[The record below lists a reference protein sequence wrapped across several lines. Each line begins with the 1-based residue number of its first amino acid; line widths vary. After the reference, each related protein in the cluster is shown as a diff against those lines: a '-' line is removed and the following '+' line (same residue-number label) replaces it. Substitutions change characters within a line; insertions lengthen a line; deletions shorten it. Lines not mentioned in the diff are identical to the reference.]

1 MLRIDA
7 VSIFYSRSGDLLQA
21 HAQRRSHDATRTR
34 KTVLS
39 HVSRNNPHPT
49 IFFPFQTGDRVRAK
63 IYLKTLFNFSDR
75 PPSGIGDYFHHPK
88 CVLLYIFFTFS
99 VVHLLFPL
107 QLQTYMVWIPADKAS
122 SCSLPPVPRKTQ
134 TERSPPSKSSQSR
147 MNRNFGQ
154 FAGLYQTTYQEEI
167 ARTPFLRRNGT
178 N

>member
-7 VSIFYSRSGDLLQA
+7 VSIFYSSSGDLLQA

-75 PPSGIGDYFHHPK
+75 PPSGIGDYFHHPSVY
-88 CVLLYIFFTFS
+88 CYTYFSRLALFIFYSHYSFRHTWSGYLLTK
-99 VVHLLFPL
+99 PL
-107 QLQTYMVWIPADKAS
+107 AALSHPSLARHKLSGPLPQKAA
-122 SCSLPPVPRKTQ
+122 
-134 TERSPPSKSSQSR
+134 
-147 MNRNFGQ
+147 N
-154 FAGLYQTTYQEEI
+154 QE
-167 ARTPFLRRNGT
+167 
-178 N
+178 

>member
-1 MLRIDA
+1 MPFLF
-7 VSIFYSRSGDLLQA
+7 FYSSSGDLLQA
-21 HAQRRSHDATRTR
+21 HAQRRAHDATRTR

-75 PPSGIGDYFHHPK
+75 PPSGIGDYFRHPK

-99 VVHLLFPL
+99 VVDLLFPL

-134 TERSPPSKSSQSR
+134 SERSPPSKSSQSR

-154 FAGLYQTTYQEEI
+154 LGGLYQTTYQEEI

-178 N
+178 K

>member
-1 MLRIDA
+1 MPFLF
-7 VSIFYSRSGDLLQA
+7 FYSSSGDLLQA
-21 HAQRRSHDATRTR
+21 HAQRRAHDATRTR

-63 IYLKTLFNFSDR
+63 ILTLKPFSISLIDR
-75 PPSGIGDYFHHPK
+75 PAELEITSAIQSVYCQEPIH
-88 CVLLYIFFTFS
+88 IFFTFS
-99 VVHLLFPL
+99 VVDLLFPL

-134 TERSPPSKSSQSR
+134 SERSPPSKSSQSR
-147 MNRNFGQ
+147 MDRNFGQ
-154 FAGLYQTTYQEEI
+154 LGGLYQTTYQEEI

-178 N
+178 K